1 MRLLSGILL
10 VCGIMSFLYGIMIW
24 MIQSGSMFF
33 AAWFLLAGVFLLAA
47 VGSHTGL
54 VMSVPVW
61 VRAVLLVMLAFV
73 IAVFVLVEVRIAS
86 CFSMQAEPGM
96 DYIVV
101 LGAQVKEDG
110 PSVVLKYRLD
120 AAYDY
125 LTENPGTKCIVTGS
139 QGTNEPVTE
148 AFDMQQYLVSRGI
161 GASRVILEE
170 RAENTVQNLVY
181 SRELM
186 EGEDASAAIVT
197 NNFHLFRALHIA
209 AAHGYVDVQGISAYS
224 TALYLPNNMV
234 REFFGVAKDLLKGDL
249 VW

>member
-1 MRLLSGILL
+1 MNLISVILL
-10 VCGIMSFLYGIMIW
+10 ICGIMSFLYGIMIW

-33 AAWFLLAGVFLLAA
+33 AAWFLLGGFFLLIAI
-47 VGSHTGL
+47 GFYTGI
-54 VMSVPVW
+54 VTAVPVW
-61 VRAVLLVMLAFV
+61 VRAAMAV
-73 IAVFVLVEVRIAS
+73 ILTVAVAIFVLFEIRIAS
-86 CFSMQAEPGM
+86 CFRMQAEPGM
-96 DYIVV
+96 DYIIV
-101 LGAQVKEDG
+101 LGAQVKETG

-125 LTENPGTKCIVTGS
+125 LIENPETKCIVTGS

-148 AFDMQQYLVSRGI
+148 ASGMQTYLVSRGI
-161 GASRVILEE
+161 DASRIILEE
-170 RAENTVQNLVY
+170 KADNTVQNLVY

-186 EGEDASAAIVT
+186 EREDSSAAIVT

-209 AAHGYVDVQGISAYS
+209 AAHGYRDVQGISAYS

-234 REFFGVAKDLLKGDL
+234 REFFGVCKDLVRGDL

>member
-1 MRLLSGILL
+1 MNLFSGILFI
-10 VCGIMSFLYGIMIW
+10 CGIMSFLYGIMIW

-33 AAWFLLAGVFLLAA
+33 AAWFLLGVILLLTAIGVHTGVLLA
-47 VGSHTGL
+47 
-54 VMSVPVW
+54 VPVW
-61 VRAVLLVMLAFV
+61 GRVAVLVILTAA
-73 IAVFVLVEVRIAS
+73 IAVFALFEIRIAS
-86 CFSMQAEPGM
+86 CFGMRAEPGM
-96 DYIVV
+96 DYIIV
-101 LGAQVKEDG
+101 LGAQVKENG

-125 LTENPGTKCIVTGS
+125 LIENPDTKCIVTGS

-148 AFDMQQYLVSRGI
+148 AFGMQQYLVSRGI
-161 GASRVILEE
+161 DASRVILEE

-181 SRELM
+181 SRELLAR
-186 EGEDASAAIVT
+186 EDASAAIVT

-209 AAHGYVDVQGISAYS
+209 AAHGYRDVQGISAYS
-224 TALYLPNNMV
+224 TALYLPNNMT

>member
-10 VCGIMSFLYGIMIW
+10 ACGIMSFLYGTMIW

-33 AAWFLLAGVFLLAA
+33 AAWFLLGGVFLLAA
-47 VGSHTGL
+47 MGFYTGL
-54 VMSVPVW
+54 VTAVPVW
-61 VRAVLLVMLAFV
+61 AGAGALVLLSVCA
-73 IAVFVLVEVRIAS
+73 AVFVLFEVRISA
-86 CFSMQAEPGM
+86 CFGMQAEPGM
-96 DYIVV
+96 DYIIV
-101 LGAQVKEDG
+101 LGAQVKENG

-125 LTENPGTKCIVTGS
+125 LIGNPDTRCIVTGA

-148 AFDMQQYLVSRGI
+148 ASGMRDYLVSRGI
-161 GASRVILEE
+161 DDSRIILEE
-170 RAENTVQNLVY
+170 QAENTVQNLVY
-181 SRELM
+181 SRELLDR
-186 EGEDASAAIVT
+186 EDARVAIVT

-209 AAHGYVDVQGISAYS
+209 AAHGFRDVQGISACS

-234 REFFGVAKDLLKGDL
+234 REFFGVCKDLARGDL